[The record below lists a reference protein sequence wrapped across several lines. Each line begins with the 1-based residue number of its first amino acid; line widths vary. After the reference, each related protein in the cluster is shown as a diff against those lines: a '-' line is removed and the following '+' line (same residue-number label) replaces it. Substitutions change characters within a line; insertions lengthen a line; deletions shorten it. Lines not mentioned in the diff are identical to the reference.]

1 MRGLISI
8 VVLVIIVG
16 FAAFMVHN
24 NSERVSINLIFT
36 VFMGVPLWG
45 ALLGTLVLGA
55 VLAGLACL
63 WPLLRLRLHVRR
75 QRRQI
80 TRLEQEIHG
89 LRTLPLEEE
98 AHTGDASA
106 QEG

>member
-36 VFMGVPLWG
+36 VFGGVPLWG

-55 VLAGLACL
+55 ILAGLACL
-63 WPLLRLRLHVRR
+63 WPLLRLRLNVRR
-75 QRRQI
+75 QHRQI
-80 TRLEQEIHG
+80 ARLEQEIHG

-98 AHTGDASA
+98 AHTTDASA
-106 QEG
+106 REG

>member
-8 VVLVIIVG
+8 VVLVVIVG

-36 VFMGVPLWG
+36 VFGEVPLWG

-75 QRRQI
+75 QHRQI

-98 AHTGDASA
+98 AHTADASA

>member
-36 VFMGVPLWG
+36 VFGGGPLWG

-63 WPLLRLRLHVRR
+63 WPLLRLRLDVRR
-75 QRRQI
+75 QHRQI

-98 AHTGDASA
+98 AHTADASA

>member
-8 VVLVIIVG
+8 VVLVAVAG
-16 FAAFMVHN
+16 FAAFLVYN
-24 NSERVSINLIFT
+24 NLEQVSISLVFT
-36 VFMGVPLWG
+36 VLEGVPLWG

-55 VLAGLACL
+55 FLAGLACL
-63 WPLLRLRLHVRR
+63 WPLLRLRLQVRR
-75 QRRQI
+75 QARQI
-80 TRLEQEIHG
+80 TRLEREIHG

-98 AHTGDASA
+98 AYAADASA